1 MTLKEIETQL
11 KKEGKIGY
19 AKIRICDGMADKHI
33 LIGYFEDIAN
43 YHGIS
48 YERTEVEFIEYVGC
62 NR

>member
-11 KKEGKIGY
+11 KQEGKRGY
-19 AKIRICDGMADKHI
+19 ARIRIADDMADRDI

-48 YERTEVEFIEYVGC
+48 YERTEVEFIKYIGC